1 MEVVVMTHKAYACSA
16 QNLNGE
22 MNSYYADDMNT
33 YSLYIKDI
41 RKSRRLSREEET
53 ELLKKAGGG
62 DIEAKKRVIE
72 SNLKLVISIAKKF
85 SNRNNQL
92 SDLIGEG
99 NVGLLIAAD
108 KFDLDRKASFA
119 TYAAYRVLQNIVRAA
134 YLQSDIVVKP
144 VYVWDRT
151 RRVNRI
157 ADSFVNQNGREPAVE
172 EISSMAG
179 ISLKSL
185 KNLMDARK
193 NRSIYNTYID
203 IENMYD
209 CEDGL
214 QDDPLDILVSK
225 EEKTCAHIKVNQA
238 MSGLSERER
247 QIVVMRFGLN
257 GDLPMTLQKVG
268 ETLGITRQR
277 VQQLEKRIVGK
288 LRDVLS
294 N

>member
-1 MEVVVMTHKAYACSA
+1 MTHKGYATCSA

-22 MNSYYADDMNT
+22 TNSYYADDVNA

-41 RKSRRLSREEET
+41 KKSQRLSREEET
-53 ELLKKAGGG
+53 ELLKKASAG
-62 DIEAKKRVIE
+62 DIRAKGRVIE

-85 SNRNNQL
+85 SNKNNQL

-119 TYAAYRVLQNIVRAA
+119 TYAKYRVLQNIVRAA
-134 YLQSDIVVKP
+134 YMQCGVVIKP
-144 VYVWDRT
+144 AYVWERT
-151 RRVNRI
+151 RRVNKF
-157 ADSFVNQNGREPAVE
+157 ANSFASQNGREPTVE
-172 EISSMAG
+172 EISPMVG
-179 ISLKSL
+179 VSLKSM
-185 KNLMDARK
+185 KHLMEARK
-193 NRSIYNTYID
+193 NCSIYNTYID
-203 IENMYD
+203 IENICDY
-209 CEDGL
+209 EDGL
-214 QDDPLDILVSK
+214 QENPLDILVSK
-225 EEKTCAHIKVNQA
+225 EEKTNAHIKVNQA

-268 ETLGITRQR
+268 RRLGLTRQR

-288 LRDVLS
+288 LRDALS

>member
-1 MEVVVMTHKAYACSA
+1 MIHKEHAACSA
-16 QNLNGE
+16 QNLNVE
-22 MNSYYADDMNT
+22 TDSYYADDINT

-41 RKSRRLSREEET
+41 KKSQRLSREEET
-53 ELLKKAGGG
+53 ELLKKVGTG
-62 DIEAKKRVIE
+62 DAEAKKRVIE

-99 NVGLLIAAD
+99 NIGLLIAAD

-119 TYAAYRVLQNIVRAA
+119 TYATYRVLQNIVRAA
-134 YLQSDIVVKP
+134 YLQSGIVVKP
-144 VYVWDRT
+144 VYIWDRT
-151 RRVNRI
+151 RRVNKI
-157 ADSFVNQNGREPAVE
+157 ANSFVNQNGREPAVE

-209 CEDGL
+209 YEDGL
-214 QDDPLDILVSK
+214 QDNPLDILMSK
-225 EEKTCAHIKVNQA
+225 EEQTNAHIKVNQA

-247 QIVVMRFGLN
+247 QIVAMRFGLN
-257 GDLPMTLQKVG
+257 GDLPMTLQSVG
-268 ETLGITRQR
+268 KRLGITRQR

-294 N
+294 S

>member
-1 MEVVVMTHKAYACSA
+1 MTHRGYATCSA

-22 MNSYYADDMNT
+22 TDSYYYPNDVNT
-33 YSLYIKDI
+33 YSLYVKDMK
-41 RKSRRLSREEET
+41 KSQRLSHEEET
-53 ELLKKAGGG
+53 ELLKKAGTG
-62 DIEAKKRVIE
+62 DVEAKKRVIE

-99 NVGLLIAAD
+99 NIGLLIAAD
-108 KFDLDRKASFA
+108 KFDLGRKASFA
-119 TYAAYRVLQNIVRAA
+119 TYAKYSVLQNIVRAA
-134 YLQSDIVVKP
+134 YMQSGVVIKP
-144 VYVWDRT
+144 AYVWDRT
-151 RRVNRI
+151 RRVNKI
-157 ADSFVNQNGREPAVE
+157 ANSFVSQNGREPAVE

-185 KNLMDARK
+185 NNLMDARK
-193 NRSIYNTYID
+193 NCSTYNTYVD

-209 CEDGL
+209 YEDGL
-214 QDDPLDILVSK
+214 QDNPLDILVSK
-225 EEKTCAHIKVNQA
+225 EEKTNAHIKVNQA

-247 QIVVMRFGLN
+247 HITAMRFGLN

-268 ETLGITRQR
+268 KKLGLTRQR

-288 LRDVLS
+288 LRNALS